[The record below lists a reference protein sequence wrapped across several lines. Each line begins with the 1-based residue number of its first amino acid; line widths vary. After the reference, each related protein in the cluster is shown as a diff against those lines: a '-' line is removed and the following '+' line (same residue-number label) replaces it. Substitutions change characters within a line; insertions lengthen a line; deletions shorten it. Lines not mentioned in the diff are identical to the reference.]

1 MKLTVIACSVML
13 SATIC
18 FGSFFGVVCSTDNRF
33 ATGPNNSHKL
43 AYFTEE
49 NLELERNAVTL
60 VFQSQ
65 ESIYLCVSGNGN
77 PDHPW
82 SRPIAYYPGKDPAI
96 TCGEDIKPHLVWVM
110 TDTANRRLNIFYRN
124 LDYQM
129 VPINVSGSNQ
139 DCYHPDVWADGSGFA
154 HIVWEEEVAPA
165 GKQIYYRKADTNGV
179 SGEKFQVSNGFG
191 FCGRPA
197 IQRFGNEI
205 CVIWEQ
211 YDPTQPY
218 WFRIMRRRQVN
229 GIWLAE
235 EVLAQNR
242 QPLAHPSLDFSLG
255 GEHFS
260 ACWDMTTCQDMNH
273 VSNQEVFFYGGNP
286 GGGFPTPGA
295 STAPVMTTIEDE
307 YSLYLWEED
316 SAGVKDIYADMYC
329 HYRGWY
335 YRGSLR
341 RFLGLDEAIYAPSS
355 LGWVAVWTQG
365 DSAPYKVMWCEFWPP
380 VGTAEPVA
388 PRTTRLKSTIT
399 NNLLKILDADQPS
412 YLLNI
417 TGRKVLC
424 LSPGTNDITGLK
436 PGIYYLQTGKHR
448 ERLIVVR

>member
-1 MKLTVIACSVML
+1 MAVIACSIML
-13 SATIC
+13 TATIC
-18 FGSFFGVVCSTDNRF
+18 FGWFFGVVCSTDNRF

-43 AYFTEE
+43 AYYREE
-49 NLELERNAVTL
+49 NLELERDAVTL

-77 PDHPW
+77 PYHPW

-96 TCGEDIKPHLVWVM
+96 TWGGDNKRHLVWVM

-129 VPINVSGSNQ
+129 LPINVNGSNQ
-139 DCYHPDVWADGSGFA
+139 DCFHPDVWADGSGFA
-154 HIVWEEEVAPA
+154 HIVWEEEVSPA
-165 GKQIYYRKADTNGV
+165 VKQIYYRKADTNGV
-179 SGEKFQVSNGFG
+179 SGEKFQVSNGLG
-191 FCGRPA
+191 FCSRPA
-197 IQRFGNEI
+197 IERFGDEI

-211 YDPTQPY
+211 YDPTQPH
-218 WFRIMRRRQVN
+218 WFRIMRRSQVN
-229 GIWLAE
+229 GIWQAE

-242 QPLAHPSLDFSLG
+242 QPLAHPSLDFSPG
-255 GEHFS
+255 NEHFS
-260 ACWDMTTCQDMNH
+260 VCWDMTACQDMSH

-295 STAPVMTTIEDE
+295 SRAPVMTTIEGE

-316 SAGVKDIYADMYC
+316 SAGVKDIYVDLYSFTN
-329 HYRGWY
+329 GWC
-335 YRGSLR
+335 RLGSLR
-341 RFLGLDEAIYAPSS
+341 QLLYLNEAIYAPSCP
-355 LGWVAVWTQG
+355 GWVAVWTQG
-365 DSAPYKVMWCEFWPP
+365 DSAPYKVMWSECCPP
-380 VGTAEPVA
+380 LGTAEPVA
-388 PRTTRLKSTIT
+388 LGTTRLKSTIT
-399 NNLLKILDADQPS
+399 ANLLKIPDPDQPS
-412 YLLNI
+412 YLLDI

-448 ERLIVVR
+448 ERVIVVR